1 MAAPQSKTPP
11 RRADAQR
18 SITAILDAALVTL
31 SRDPQASVSE
41 IAKAA
46 GVGRVTLYGHF
57 PNRTD
62 LVDAAFARAVDEGHA
77 ALDGVD
83 LSGEPNQAL
92 TRLIQ
97 SSWALVNRSRALL
110 LAAQEVLPPGRIREL
125 HAGPMERVQRLVER
139 GRREGTFRTDLP
151 TSWLVGV
158 LHSVMHNAADEINAG
173 RLTPDEAAGFITAT
187 ILASLTP
194 PGKCVPAL
202 AAPAAVAIGQR
213 RTGSA
218 DAIRHRMN
226 ES

>member
-1 MAAPQSKTPP
+1 MAAPQARTPL

-18 SITAILDAALVTL
+18 SIAAILDAALVTL
-31 SRDPQASVSE
+31 SRDPEASVSE

-62 LVDAAFARAVDEGHA
+62 LVDAAFARAIDEGHA

-83 LSGEPNQAL
+83 LTGEPGQAL

-97 SSWALVNRSRALL
+97 SSWVLVNRSRALL
-110 LAAQEVLPPGRIREL
+110 LAAQGVLPPGRIREL

-139 GRREGTFRTDLP
+139 GQSEGTFRTDLP

-158 LHSVMHNAADEINAG
+158 MHSVMHHAADEINAG
-173 RLTPDEAAGFITAT
+173 RLTADKAAAFITAT
-187 ILASLTP
+187 VLACFTP
-194 PGKCVPAL
+194 PGKCTPA
-202 AAPAAVAIGQR
+202 
-213 RTGSA
+213 
-218 DAIRHRMN
+218 
-226 ES
+226 